1 MSNSALWEKEEVI
14 KAITLQH
21 NDFKETIIALDQQG
35 FDFSWNQKWTPGQQL
50 EHIKKSIIPV
60 VLAFRLPRFILK
72 YQFGVTNRPSR
83 TYEALVARYLKAL
96 EGRTAVAPKQFRPLE
111 VPFKTK
117 QKQLK
122 AYQKA
127 VQKLIRVAQKCS
139 EKDLDYYV
147 IPHPLIGK
155 LTLREMLFFCIY
167 HVQHHHQITKEII
180 RNRPAN

>member
-35 FDFSWNQKWTPGQQL
+35 FGFSWNQKWTPGQQL

-127 VQKLIRVAQKCS
+127 VQKLIRVAQRCS

>member
-1 MSNSALWEKEEVI
+1 MSNSTLWEKEEVV

-21 NDFKETIIALDQQG
+21 NDFKDTINALDQQE

-50 EHIKKSIIPV
+50 EHIKKSVVPV

-83 TYEALVARYLKAL
+83 TYEALVTRYLKAL

-111 VPFKTK
+111 VPFETK
-117 QKQLK
+117 QKQIE

-127 VQKLIRVAQKCS
+127 IQKLIRVAQKCS